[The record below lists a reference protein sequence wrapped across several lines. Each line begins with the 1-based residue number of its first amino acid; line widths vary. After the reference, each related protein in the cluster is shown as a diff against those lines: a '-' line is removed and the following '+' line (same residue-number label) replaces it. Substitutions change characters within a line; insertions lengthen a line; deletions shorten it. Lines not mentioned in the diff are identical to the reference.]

1 MYLIIFISVLVVT
14 LLWILLGPIIIYLDT
29 QENRYQVGLP
39 GIIKA
44 AVVPTEEIF
53 HIRGWLFFIP
63 FKDTSFPSE
72 KERAQRRRSK
82 ERKNPGGKEKQFKW
96 SEGKNLLRNILGS
109 FRVKRMDLDID
120 TDDFML
126 NAWLVPAFSSVNSE
140 HIHMQ
145 VNFEGNA
152 SLMLNMQ
159 TRLGALAW
167 ALIKTK
173 YQSLFNY

>member
-63 FKDTSFPSE
+63 FKVHPFRPKKK
-72 KERAQRRRSK
+72 KEGDEGKKKTRRRIK
-82 ERKNPGGKEKQFKW
+82 AFKL
-96 SEGKNLLRNILGS
+96 SEGKKLLGNILGS
-109 FRVKRMDLDID
+109 FRVKKMDLDID

-126 NAWLVPAFSSVNSE
+126 NAWLVPAFSSLNSDR
-140 HIHMQ
+140 IHMQ

-152 SLMLNMQ
+152 SLLLNTQ